1 MTYGYIRVST
11 DKQDTESQKL
21 GIKEKA
27 KQLGLTID
35 EWISDDGVSGAK
47 EPEKRLLGIL
57 LEKVKKD
64 DVIIVSE
71 ISRIGRKLFMI
82 FRILE
87 ELMEKG
93 VKLYSVKDA
102 YNLDNSLTSKV
113 LAFAFG
119 MAAEIERDMIQKRT
133 IEGLARKKAEG
144 VILGRPLGSNS
155 GGRKLKGKEN
165 EIQAYLDAKVGLS
178 AIARIFGVNRVTVLR
193 FIEEKGLNYCNTSSF
208 AKQAERINNSEN
220 SPRKIAEKN
229 TSFLI
234 PQKEEIIKL
243 IDQGKGC
250 TEISKILSNEEN
262 KISANG
268 LKSFLIRENMYDYFI
283 KTNAKIRLEKNK
295 NSGEYN
301 AEKIKKYAGID

>member
-57 LEKVKKD
+57 LEKVEKD

-144 VILGRPLGSNS
+144 VILGRPVGSNL
-155 GGRKLKGKEN
+155 GGRKLKGKEE
-165 EIQAYLDAKVGLS
+165 EIQAYLDVNVGIS
-178 AIARIFGVNRVTVLR
+178 AIARIFGVSRTTVHR
-193 FIEEKGLNYCNTSSF
+193 FIEEKGLNYHANSALT
-208 AKQAERINNSEN
+208 AQAEKINNSEK
-220 SPRKIAEKN
+220 SFKKIAEKK
-229 TSFLI
+229 SLFLI
-234 PQKEEIIKL
+234 PKKEEIIKL
-243 IDQGKGC
+243 INQGKGC
-250 TEISKILSNEEN
+250 TEISKI
-262 KISANG
+262 I
-268 LKSFLIRENMYDYFI
+268 
-283 KTNAKIRLEKNK
+283 
-295 NSGEYN
+295 
-301 AEKIKKYAGID
+301 

>member
-57 LEKVKKD
+57 LEKVEKD

-133 IEGLARKKAEG
+133 IEGLARKKAE
-144 VILGRPLGSNS
+144 SNL
-155 GGRKLKGKEN
+155 GGRKLKGKEE
-165 EIQAYLDAKVGLS
+165 EIQAYLDVNVGIS
-178 AIARIFGVNRVTVLR
+178 AIARIFGVSRTTVHR
-193 FIEEKGLNYCNTSSF
+193 FIEEKGLNYHANSALT
-208 AKQAERINNSEN
+208 AQAEKINNSEK
-220 SPRKIAEKN
+220 SFKKIAEKK
-229 TSFLI
+229 SLFLI
-234 PQKEEIIKL
+234 PKKEEIIKL
-243 IDQGKGC
+243 INQGKGC
-250 TEISKILSNEEN
+250 TEISKIISNEEN

-268 LKSFLIRENMYDYFI
+268 LKNFLIRENMYDYFI

>member
-1 MTYGYIRVST
+1 MIYGYIRVST
-11 DKQDTESQKL
+11 DKQDVESQKL

-35 EWISDDGVSGAK
+35 EWISDDGVSGIK
-47 EPEKRLLGIL
+47 EPEKRLLGML
-57 LEKVKKD
+57 LGKVEKD

-102 YNLDNSLTSKV
+102 YSLDNTLTSKV

-119 MAAEIERDMIQKRT
+119 IAAEIERDMIQKRT
-133 IEGLARKKAEG
+133 IEGRARKKTEG
-144 VILGRPLGSNS
+144 VILGRPMGSNS
-155 GGRKLKGKEN
+155 GGRKLKGKEE
-165 EIQAYLDAKVGLS
+165 EIQSYLDVNVGIS
-178 AIARIFGVNRVTVLR
+178 AIARIFKVSRETVLR
-193 FIEEKGLNYCNTSSF
+193 FIKEKELNYRTDSRF
-208 AKQAERINNSEN
+208 VAQAERINNSEN
-220 SPRKIAEKN
+220 SPRKIAEKM

-234 PQKEEIIKL
+234 PKKEEITKL
-243 IDQGKGC
+243 IDQGKGY
-250 TEISKILSNEEN
+250 TEISRILSNEEN

-268 LKSFLIRENMYDYFI
+268 LKKFLIRENMYDYFI

-295 NSGEYN
+295 NSKEYN

>member
-1 MTYGYIRVST
+1 M
-11 DKQDTESQKL
+11 
-21 GIKEKA
+21 
-27 KQLGLTID
+27 
-35 EWISDDGVSGAK
+35 
-47 EPEKRLLGIL
+47 
-57 LEKVKKD
+57 
-64 DVIIVSE
+64 
-71 ISRIGRKLFMI
+71 
-82 FRILE
+82 
-87 ELMEKG
+87 
-93 VKLYSVKDA
+93 
-102 YNLDNSLTSKV
+102 
-113 LAFAFG
+113 
-119 MAAEIERDMIQKRT
+119 
-133 IEGLARKKAEG
+133 
-144 VILGRPLGSNS
+144 GSNS